1 MAEIKIKK
9 KQPIWPWLLL
19 LAGILAGLYYFFVY
33 DENDAI
39 VDKKELVTEDTTAM
53 PTVADEKVAEYNQF
67 IADNSEM
74 DLDHEFSNN
83 ALLKLI
89 AATEAVANSVNVD
102 INADLDTARAD
113 ADYIT
118 KDPMEGNH
126 ANKIKSAGE
135 IIVQAL
141 TKVQTQKFE
150 NLSTELSDVKS
161 SVNKIENETST
172 LEQKAAVK
180 DFFKRAGE
188 LLTNMNQQ

>member
-39 VDKKELVTEDTTAM
+39 VDKKELVTKDTTAM

-102 INADLDTARAD
+102 INADLDAARAD

-126 ANKIKSAGE
+126 ADKIKSAGA

-161 SVNKIENETST
+161 SVNKIQNETLT